1 MYLFI
6 FIKGWRDT
14 LSIFFTTDQITKCRC
29 RQGVETFSPLCEL
42 KRKYRDFQSGAQFAY
57 GYLQMRVTG
66 VNY

>member
-29 RQGVETFSPLCEL
+29 SQGVETFSPLCEL
-42 KRKYRDFQSGAQFAY
+42 KRKYGNFQSGAQFA
-57 GYLQMRVTG
+57 
-66 VNY
+66 